1 MQIELGSMRNKILI
15 IADKKVYSDS
25 NREWIQVNCPET
37 DVIEAAS
44 AEEALEK
51 VDERAPK
58 IILIFSGQDF
68 QGEGAKHESID
79 RGRQLL
85 LPAINP

>member
-1 MQIELGSMRNKILI
+1 M
-15 IADKKVYSDS
+15 
-25 NREWIQVNCPET
+25 NCPEA

-58 IILIFSGQDF
+58 FILIFTGQDF
-68 QGEGAKHESID
+68 KGDGAKRESID
-79 RGRQLL
+79 RGRQHL
-85 LPAINP
+85 LPGINS

>member
-1 MQIELGSMRNKILI
+1 MRLFLLASIVSFLYVQIELRSMRNKILI

-25 NREWIQVNCPET
+25 IREWIQLNCPEA

-51 VDERAPK
+51 VDERAPTNHSHVYRAG
-58 IILIFSGQDF
+58 LSG
-68 QGEGAKHESID
+68 GGGKT
-79 RGRQLL
+79 
-85 LPAINP
+85 